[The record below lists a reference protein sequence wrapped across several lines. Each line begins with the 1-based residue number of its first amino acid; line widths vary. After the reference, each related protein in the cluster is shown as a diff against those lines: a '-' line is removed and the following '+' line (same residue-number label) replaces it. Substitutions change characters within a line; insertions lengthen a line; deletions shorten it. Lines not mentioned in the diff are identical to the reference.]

1 MSESELFQLLQRHS
15 PAQAVLSSRAGDRG
29 LADAAHFPFLALVSQ
44 AEMKLAL
51 VLALINPA
59 AGGVLLIGP
68 RGTGKTTAVRG
79 LLDLLPQV
87 QRSTCPNGC
96 EPQAAEVEG
105 MDGVCP
111 DCAAKLIRGEP
122 ITAPDRMRL
131 IELPLNARLNDVVG
145 GINERVALE
154 QHKVR
159 LERGLLSMADQNV
172 LFVDEVNLLADDIA
186 DAILDAA
193 AQGIYTVRRGPLA
206 ATYRARIVLVGSMT
220 PEEGELRPQIQ
231 DRFGLR
237 VLVRGLTSSQD
248 RLQVYR
254 RVSAYQTN
262 PHALRAAWAAE
273 TAAIADE
280 IAQARA
286 RLPQVK
292 LTPQVE
298 RTGMAWVKRLRI
310 DSHRAEI
317 VLFEAARAHA
327 AAEGRAQA
335 DLSDLRAAASM
346 ALRQRRS
353 RFMDDYLA
361 AQAKEERALATVV
374 CAPYPL
380 RVPWGSARKG
390 ARR

>member
-1 MSESELFQLLQRHS
+1 
-15 PAQAVLSSRAGDRG
+15 
-29 LADAAHFPFLALVSQ
+29 
-44 AEMKLAL
+44 
-51 VLALINPA
+51 
-59 AGGVLLIGP
+59 VLLIGP

-79 LLDLLPQV
+79 LKSL
-87 QRSTCPNGC
+87 
-96 EPQAAEVEG
+96 
-105 MDGVCP
+105 
-111 DCAAKLIRGEP
+111 
-122 ITAPDRMRL
+122 
-131 IELPLNARLNDVVG
+131 
-145 GINERVALE
+145 
-154 QHKVR
+154 
-159 LERGLLSMADQNV
+159 
-172 LFVDEVNLLADDIA
+172 
-186 DAILDAA
+186 
-193 AQGIYTVRRGPLA
+193 
-206 ATYRARIVLVGSMT
+206 
-220 PEEGELRPQIQ
+220 
-231 DRFGLR
+231 
-237 VLVRGLTSSQD
+237 QD
-248 RLQVYR
+248 RLQGYR

>member
-1 MSESELFQLLQRHS
+1 MPESELIRLLQRHN
-15 PAQAVLSSRAGDRG
+15 PAQAVLGAHIGDRG
-29 LADAAHFPFLALVSQ
+29 LADEARFPFLALVGQ
-44 AEMKLAL
+44 VEMKLAL
-51 VLALINPA
+51 VLTLINPA

-96 EPQAAEVEG
+96 EPQAADAEG

-111 DCAAKLIRGEP
+111 DCAARLIRGES
-122 ITAPDRMRL
+122 IIAPDRMRL
-131 IELPLNARLNDVVG
+131 IELPLNARLDDVVG

-159 LERGLLSMADQNV
+159 LERGLLSMADQN
-172 LFVDEVNLLADDIA
+172 LLYVDEVNLLANDIA

-193 AQGIYTVRRGPLA
+193 AQSIFTVRRGPLA
-206 ATYRARIVLVGSMT
+206 ATYRARIVLVGSMN
-220 PEEGELRPQIQ
+220 PEEGQLRPQIQ

-237 VLVRGLTSSQD
+237 VLVRGLTKSAD
-248 RLQVYR
+248 RLEVYR
-254 RVSAYQTN
+254 RVSAYQAN
-262 PHALRAAWAAE
+262 PHALRATWVAETWAAAE
-273 TAAIADE
+273 E

-286 RLPQVK
+286 RLPQVT
-292 LTPQVE
+292 LMPQIE
-298 RTGMAWVKRLRI
+298 RTGMAWVKRLGI

-327 AAEGRAQA
+327 AAEGRARV
-335 DLSDLRAAASM
+335 DLTDLRSVASM

-353 RFMDDYLA
+353 RFMDDYFA
-361 AQAKEERALATVV
+361 ARMEEERELASVV
-374 CAPYPL
+374 RAP
-380 RVPWGSARKG
+380 SARKRP
-390 ARR
+390 RR

>member
-1 MSESELFQLLQRHS
+1 MPESELLRLLQRHS
-15 PAQAVLSSRAGDRG
+15 PAQAVLGARIGDRG
-29 LADAAHFPFLALVSQ
+29 LADEARFPFLALVGQ
-44 AEMKLAL
+44 VEMKLAL
-51 VLALINPA
+51 VLTLINPA

-96 EPQAAEVEG
+96 EPQAADAEG

-111 DCAAKLIRGEP
+111 DCAARLIRGES

-131 IELPLNARLNDVVG
+131 IELPLNARLDDVVG

-159 LERGLLSMADQNV
+159 LERGLLSMADQN
-172 LFVDEVNLLADDIA
+172 LLYVDEVNLLANDIA

-193 AQGIYTVRRGPLA
+193 AQSIFTVRRGPLA
-206 ATYRARIVLVGSMT
+206 ATYRARIVLVGSMN
-220 PEEGELRPQIQ
+220 PEEGQLRPQIQ

-237 VLVRGLTSSQD
+237 VLVRGLTKSAD
-248 RLQVYR
+248 RLEVYR
-254 RVSAYQTN
+254 RVSAYQAN
-262 PHALRAAWAAE
+262 PHALRATWVAE
-273 TAAIADE
+273 TWATAEE

-286 RLPQVK
+286 RLPQVT
-292 LTPQVE
+292 LTPRVE
-298 RTGMAWVKRLRI
+298 RTGMAWVKQLGI

-327 AAEGRAQA
+327 AADGRARV
-335 DLSDLRAAASM
+335 DLTDLRAVASM

-353 RFMDDYLA
+353 RFMDDYFA
-361 AQAKEERALATVV
+361 ARTQEERELASVV
-374 CAPYPL
+374 RAP
-380 RVPWGSARKG
+380 SARKRP
-390 ARR
+390 RR

>member
-1 MSESELFQLLQRHS
+1 MPQSELLRLLQRHS
-15 PAQAVLSSRAGDRG
+15 PAQAVLGAHVGDRG
-29 LADAAHFPFLALVSQ
+29 LADEARFPFLALVDQ
-44 AEMKLAL
+44 VEMKSAL
-51 VLALINPA
+51 LLTLINPA

-96 EPQAAEVEG
+96 DPQAAEVAG

-111 DCAAKLIRGEP
+111 DCAAKLIRGES

-131 IELPLNARLNDVVG
+131 IELPLNAKLDDVVG
-145 GINERVALE
+145 GINERIALE

-159 LERGLLSMADQNV
+159 LERGLLSMADQN
-172 LFVDEVNLLADDIA
+172 LLYVDEVNLLADDVA

-206 ATYRARIVLVGSMT
+206 ATYRARIVLVGSMN
-220 PEEGELRPQIQ
+220 PEEGKLRPQIQ

-237 VLVRGLTSSQD
+237 VLVRGLVDSD
-248 RLQVYR
+248 NRLEVYR
-254 RVSAYQTN
+254 RVSAYQAN
-262 PHALRAAWAAE
+262 PHALRAVWAAE
-273 TAAIADE
+273 TLAAAAE

-298 RTGMAWVKRLRI
+298 RTGMAWVKRLGI

-327 AAEGRAQA
+327 ASDGRVQA
-335 DLSDLRAAASM
+335 DLSDLRAVAGM

-353 RFMDDYLA
+353 RFMDDYFAEQLE
-361 AQAKEERALATVV
+361 EERELGAVV
-374 CAPYPL
+374 RAP
-380 RVPWGSARKG
+380 SARKRP
-390 ARR
+390 RR